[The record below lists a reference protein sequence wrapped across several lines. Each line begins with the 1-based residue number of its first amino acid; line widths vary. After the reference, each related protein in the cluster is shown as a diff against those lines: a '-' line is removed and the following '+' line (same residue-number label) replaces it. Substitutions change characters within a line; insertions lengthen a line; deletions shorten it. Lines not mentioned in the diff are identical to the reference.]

1 MLRSLAHADLSGKN
15 YKIDLKKNIYI
26 YTCTRHILRETWT
39 AALYREGLLNV
50 TARTLVFANHPPPS
64 PKRAHWLAEVLS
76 LGRILAI
83 SGLRSPLLSVL
94 RDRWGDQWII
104 RVLRKF

>member
-1 MLRSLAHADLSGKN
+1 M
-15 YKIDLKKNIYI
+15 
-26 YTCTRHILRETWT
+26 
-39 AALYREGLLNV
+39 LNV

-64 PKRAHWLAEVLS
+64 PETCTLWLAEVLS

-83 SGLRSPLLSVL
+83 SGLRSLPSVL

-104 RVLRKF
+104 RVLRKVLSRWLRPPGWEE